1 MRVVGVGMG
10 GSDLVELDVEG
21 VAADGGEAVD
31 DGAVEVGEEGAGLRV
46 GEAVSGAGGVPVDVL
61 GGDVGEEPRDE
72 GVVSEGVDVGDD
84 VDAALASVGDDI
96 GEEVLGGHGGAVG
109 LLAPVLAFG
118 GVPAEVVGGGEAVVS
133 GDGDHEEFGGAVGSL
148 HAAVAPAAVESDA
161 EGVEVGGAEGVD
173 DAAPVGEGHAVGA
186 PLALD
191 EDAADGHDGPVAE
204 GEVGDVVAAL
214 EAPEESGE
222 RLGGPDHALL
232 AGGADGDLAAGD
244 GELVVVVAAVL
255 GDVGEVE
262 VVGRGDGGLDDV
274 ALLVG
279 DDLDSGGGED
289 GADGLALEGEDVAGD
304 EADVVGE
311 FAVAL

>member
-1 MRVVGVGMG
+1 M
-10 GSDLVELDVEG
+10 
-21 VAADGGEAVD
+21 
-31 DGAVEVGEEGAGLRV
+31 
-46 GEAVSGAGGVPVDVL
+46 
-61 GGDVGEEPRDE
+61 
-72 GVVSEGVDVGDD
+72 
-84 VDAALASVGDDI
+84 
-96 GEEVLGGHGGAVG
+96 
-109 LLAPVLAFG
+109 
-118 GVPAEVVGGGEAVVS
+118 
-133 GDGDHEEFGGAVGSL
+133 
-148 HAAVAPAAVESDA
+148 
-161 EGVEVGGAEGVD
+161 
-173 DAAPVGEGHAVGA
+173 
-186 PLALD
+186 
-191 EDAADGHDGPVAE
+191 
-204 GEVGDVVAAL
+204 VAAL